1 MKQPI
6 LFLISLQ
13 FLFLFQIIK
22 KVGFLIPTFFLYVNF
37 QRELLTTKSRELH
50 KITEKVSY
58 LLRSLVLKPLFFLAS
73 PQQPLLDKTC
83 VYTATFICI
92 LYLKRTTIQNSEYF
106 TRLLFTSLNSIYSVA
121 NVLNILYTKTSKI
134 ANFSATFS
142 MLVLFIPYE
151 YMSHG

>member
-1 MKQPI
+1 MK
-6 LFLISLQ
+6 
-13 FLFLFQIIK
+13 IIK
-22 KVGFLIPTFFLYVNF
+22 KIFLTVVILFAFASCMNGPIK
-37 QRELLTTKSRELH
+37 LTGSVAPNECQSRELH

-73 PQQPLLDKTC
+73 PRQPLLDKTC

-134 ANFSATFS
+134 ANFSTTFS

>member
-1 MKQPI
+1 MLNFYGNKFTSDI
-6 LFLISLQ
+6 NHF
-13 FLFLFQIIK
+13 
-22 KVGFLIPTFFLYVNF
+22 VNYS
-37 QRELLTTKSRELH
+37 RLTPYECQSRELH
-50 KITEKVSY
+50 KITKKVSY

-73 PQQPLLDKTC
+73 PRYSLLDKTC
-83 VYTATFICI
+83 IYTTTFICI

-106 TRLLFTSLNSIYSVA
+106 TRLLFTSLNSIYSIA

-151 YMSHG
+151 YMSHS

>member
-1 MKQPI
+1 MVFL
-6 LFLISLQ
+6 LFKESYS
-13 FLFLFQIIK
+13 IIK
-22 KVGFLIPTFFLYVNF
+22 YRNKIKKLQEVKMEVNYS
-37 QRELLTTKSRELH
+37 RLTPYECQSRELH

-73 PQQPLLDKTC
+73 PRQPLLDKTC

-121 NVLNILYTKTSKI
+121 NVLNILYIKISKI

-142 MLVLFIPYE
+142 MLVLFISRLTP
-151 YMSHG
+151 

>member
-1 MKQPI
+1 MRNIFIFCYSKKFFRRKFMI
-6 LFLISLQ
+6 LH
-13 FLFLFQIIK
+13 
-22 KVGFLIPTFFLYVNF
+22 YVNYS
-37 QRELLTTKSRELH
+37 RLTPYECQSRELH

-142 MLVLFIPYE
+142 MLVLFISRLKPRVF
-151 YMSHG
+151 

>member
-1 MKQPI
+1 MSCWKNENNLEKRI
-6 LFLISLQ
+6 NKFMEYS
-13 FLFLFQIIK
+13 
-22 KVGFLIPTFFLYVNF
+22 VNYS
-37 QRELLTTKSRELH
+37 RLTPYECQSRELH

-73 PQQPLLDKTC
+73 PRQPLLDKTC
-83 VYTATFICI
+83 IYTATFICI

>member
-1 MKQPI
+1 ME
-6 LFLISLQ
+6 
-13 FLFLFQIIK
+13 
-22 KVGFLIPTFFLYVNF
+22 VNYS
-37 QRELLTTKSRELH
+37 RLTPYECQSRELH

-121 NVLNILYTKTSKI
+121 NVLNIYTLKLVKLQILVQHFQCWCYSYPTS
-134 ANFSATFS
+134 TC
-142 MLVLFIPYE
+142 LTLTPYE
-151 YMSHG
+151 CQSCECSNTFNKIGAVAKLKFQNLK

>member
-1 MKQPI
+1 ME
-6 LFLISLQ
+6 
-13 FLFLFQIIK
+13 
-22 KVGFLIPTFFLYVNF
+22 VNYS
-37 QRELLTTKSRELH
+37 RLTPYECQSRELH

-58 LLRSLVLKPLFFLAS
+58 LLRSLVFKPLFFLAS
-73 PQQPLLDKTC
+73 PRQPLLDKTC

-106 TRLLFTSLNSIYSVA
+106 TRLLFTSLNFIYSVA
-121 NVLNILYTKTSKI
+121 NVLNILYIKISKI

-151 YMSHG
+151 CQSHECSNTLNKKLILIEFCDKLFFGIN

>member
-1 MKQPI
+1 MVFL
-6 LFLISLQ
+6 LFKESYS
-13 FLFLFQIIK
+13 IIK
-22 KVGFLIPTFFLYVNF
+22 YRNKIKKLQEVKMEVNYS
-37 QRELLTTKSRELH
+37 RLTPYECQSRELH

-134 ANFSATFS
+134 ANFRATFS
-142 MLVLFIPYE
+142 MLVLFLSRLTP
-151 YMSHG
+151 

>member
-1 MKQPI
+1 MWKNRRLKMSCWKNENNLEKRI
-6 LFLISLQ
+6 NKFMEYS
-13 FLFLFQIIK
+13 
-22 KVGFLIPTFFLYVNF
+22 VNYS
-37 QRELLTTKSRELH
+37 RLTPYECQSRELH

-73 PQQPLLDKTC
+73 PRQPLLDKTC

-142 MLVLFIPYE
+142 MLVLFISRLKPRVF
-151 YMSHG
+151 